1 MKSLTPTQLSEI
13 LQSLDQQKISYRRN
27 VGLSVLSSF
36 KIGGISPLV
45 IEPENNESLLLTL
58 ELLKRTDAP
67 FKVLGGGSNL
77 LLFEIP

>member
-45 IEPENNESLLLTL
+45 IEPENRAKT
-58 ELLKRTDAP
+58 KP
-67 FKVLGGGSNL
+67 
-77 LLFEIP
+77 